1 MNMQKLVILL
11 PVLLLKNVKC
21 HVSLNYPKAR
31 KYDLDFLD
39 SFRTSGEC
47 GMNPGQEKTILEAG
61 ALVNI
66 TWSLGYPHGG
76 GFKLELVH
84 NGNSTI
90 LIPGSEWELTGRE
103 TQHHLVTVPNK
114 PCTNC
119 YIRLQRQATEWGS
132 SYMFRSCADVAILAR
147 EEYVE
152 DCSGHGTPAPP
163 GSRGCSCE
171 RLHHGH
177 RCQYVTGCNSD
188 EDCNGPKGQ
197 GQCVQ
202 INNAVFPER

>member
-1 MNMQKLVILL
+1 M

-47 GMNPGQEKTILEAG
+47 GMNPGQSKTILEAG
-61 ALVNI
+61 ALINI

-84 NGNSTI
+84 NGSSTI
-90 LIPGSEWELTGRE
+90 LIPGSEWEFTSRE
-103 TQHHLVTVPNK
+103 TQHHLVTVPDE

-119 YIRLQRQATEWGS
+119 YI
-132 SYMFRSCADVAILAR
+132 
-147 EEYVE
+147 
-152 DCSGHGTPAPP
+152 
-163 GSRGCSCE
+163 
-171 RLHHGH
+171 
-177 RCQYVTGCNSD
+177 
-188 EDCNGPKGQ
+188 Q
-197 GQCVQ
+197 G
-202 INNAVFPER
+202 VF